1 MAFDKARC
9 ERLARAMASDTMV
22 YMKDTIDAGLEND
35 NLYDVLKD
43 NMDENY
49 KAFNV
54 RVGAEAAATNILERA
69 VVDSHNNQIFQCH
82 FIFSPFA
89 SVWFFLTVLK

>member
-54 RVGAEAAATNILERA
+54 RVGAEAAATNILECA
-69 VVDSHNNQIFQCH
+69 VVDTIIVPMGTQKTYPIF
-82 FIFSPFA
+82 
-89 SVWFFLTVLK
+89 

>member
-54 RVGAEAAATNILERA
+54 RVGAEAAATNILERTDGDA
-69 VVDSHNNQIFQCH
+69 EDISY
-82 FIFSPFA
+82 
-89 SVWFFLTVLK
+89 FLIAYMLLPRGFDL

>member
-35 NLYDVLKD
+35 IVSNKIQILGSKNSIPAKESPLY
-43 NMDENY
+43 
-49 KAFNV
+49 
-54 RVGAEAAATNILERA
+54 RILARPA
-69 VVDSHNNQIFQCH
+69 YR
-82 FIFSPFA
+82 
-89 SVWFFLTVLK
+89 

>member
-1 MAFDKARC
+1 MRRVRRFRRQTAQHNRVRACDYMA
-9 ERLARAMASDTMV
+9 
-22 YMKDTIDAGLEND
+22 END

-69 VVDSHNNQIFQCH
+69 VVDTIIVPMGTQKTYPIF
-82 FIFSPFA
+82 
-89 SVWFFLTVLK
+89 